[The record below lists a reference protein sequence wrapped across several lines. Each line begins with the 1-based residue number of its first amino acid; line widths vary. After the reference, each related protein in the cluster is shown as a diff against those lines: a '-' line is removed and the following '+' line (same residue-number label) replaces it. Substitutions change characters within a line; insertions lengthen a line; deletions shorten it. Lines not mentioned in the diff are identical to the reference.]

1 MYHNENLLLHDNGTD
16 AEERI
21 LVFGT
26 DNELQL
32 LVDADTWFLD
42 GNFKLA
48 PKPFLQ
54 LYVIRIEKNSVYV
67 STLFIL
73 MQNKTRSSYES
84 MFSIILNICKDR
96 DLYPDPTFLNMDFEM
111 AVIKAAKN
119 ILGEH
124 INIRGCFYHLTQSTH
139 RKIQELGLENRYR
152 NDDEFNLF
160 CCMIDGLAFLPIE
173 FVEDGMSH
181 LKNIAPFGA
190 EDLLLYFDHTYVNGK
205 FRPGKPRKNNIIVQ
219 YLEC

>member
-1 MYHNENLLLHDNGTD
+1 MKTLEVEGEWALYHNENLLLHDNGTD

-54 LYVIRIEKNSVYV
+54 LYVIRIKKNGVYV

-84 MFSIILNICKDR
+84 MFSIILNFCKDR

-124 INIRGCFYHLTQSTH
+124 IIKYILLSYLSYCSVIISVVVFITLHKTPTEKYKSQVL
-139 RKIQELGLENRYR
+139 KIGRYR
-152 NDDEFNLF
+152 NDDKFNL
-160 CCMIDGLAFLPIE
+160 A
-173 FVEDGMSH
+173 V
-181 LKNIAPFGA
+181 
-190 EDLLLYFDHTYVNGK
+190 LLYDRRVSIYPNRV
-205 FRPGKPRKNNIIVQ
+205 
-219 YLEC
+219 C